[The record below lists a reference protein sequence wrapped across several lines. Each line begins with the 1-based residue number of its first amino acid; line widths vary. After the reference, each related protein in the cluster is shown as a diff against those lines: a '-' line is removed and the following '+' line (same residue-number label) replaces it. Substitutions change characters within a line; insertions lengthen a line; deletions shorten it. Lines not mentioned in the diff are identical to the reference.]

1 MFCPKNILSSVSNNY
16 SNLKILWEFKNP
28 VGKIFPVGVFKIIPY
43 YQMGFFSHGKNK
55 KNLISNVCFKPP
67 IFTLSHILS
76 SVSNNY
82 SNLKILW
89 EFKNPVG
96 KIFPVGVFKI
106 IPYYQMGIFSHGK
119 NKKISNVC
127 FKPPIF
133 TLSHTY
139 CRKNFARL
147 NSISHGIFS
156 IFHYGNKI
164 PMGFFDFFKIV
175 NF

>member
-1 MFCPKNILSSVSNNY
+1 M
-16 SNLKILWEFKNP
+16 
-28 VGKIFPVGVFKIIPY
+28 GKIFPVGVFKIIPY
-43 YQMGFFSHGKNK
+43 YQMGTFSHGKNK
-55 KNLISNVCFKPP
+55 KISNVCFKPP

-133 TLSHTY
+133 TLSNTY

-147 NSISHGIFS
+147 NSISHGILFPFSIMGIKFPWDFS
-156 IFHYGNKI
+156 IFLKL
-164 PMGFFDFFKIV
+164 
-175 NF
+175 